1 MVTHLSAPKWPDD
14 RPLAPI
20 WLVCL
25 VLAVLILLPRLWD
38 IDRFIAADERP
49 ILNSAMQFLEGLTSG
64 DLRLTLGM
72 GYPDMPLAW
81 AHGAALALEFV
92 LARQGWVPSFP
103 PGLSLDQFLAGW
115 HIQPRP
121 YYVAARI
128 ATIVLVTV
136 LLEFIYLFGRR
147 VYGDRV
153 ALIATLLLA
162 FDATLLG
169 YGRLVHMAV
178 PLALLMFLTVTL
190 WLLWLVQR
198 RRLWLVLSGVFC
210 GLSIST
216 VTIALVLLPALAL
229 LALLFWWTERPHA
242 PALHRWIVPAAGQ
255 WLVSVLVAAVTFALI
270 WPAMWVDPLGAVV
283 WAFDW
288 LWKNMPPGSGNL
300 GMYWMGQTVFD
311 PGPGFYPLALL
322 VRISPLMLIGV
333 LVGLFTLRRATH
345 RRLEWSLWV
354 YVVFY
359 LVVMTFAEKKSV
371 RYALMPLV
379 ALAPLA
385 AWGLLRAMD
394 GLTDRIAVLTRP
406 RLALLGGIL
415 LLAGTLPYAPYYL
428 SYYNPLLLGWLW
440 VPRVMHIAWG
450 EGMDRA
456 AEYLNTKLDAD
467 QLRVAA
473 WYEWTFA
480 PYFKGRTLLFT
491 TENVLQ
497 ADYAVFYINQVQR
510 NIPDPNLIAYFQ
522 RRIPEHVV
530 HINGVAYA
538 WIYPAVIVRGGLPE
552 GAIPLGVR
560 MGDVVVLE
568 GYAVRPAADHPHGL
582 DVALYWRALRSNLP
596 EYFVYVRAVD
606 GAGTIY
612 ARADAPPVMG
622 FLPTY
627 RWKAGQLIED
637 VQRLIRPAETPPGRY
652 QLEVGMYD
660 PQSWAV
666 LPPTQGARGG
676 GGGLI
681 LEEVALP

>member
-1 MVTHLSAPKWPDD
+1 MVTHLSAPKWPDE
-14 RPLAPI
+14 RPLAPV
-20 WLVCL
+20 WLACL

-49 ILNSAMQFLEGLTSG
+49 ILNSAIQFLEGLMSG

-92 LARQGWVPSFP
+92 LARQGWVPGFP
-103 PGLSLDQFLAGW
+103 SGLSLDQFLAGW

-128 ATIVLVTV
+128 ATIVLVAV
-136 LLEFIYLFGRR
+136 LLELIYLFGRR

-153 ALIATLLLA
+153 ALAATLLLT

-178 PLALLMFLTVTL
+178 PLALLMFLTVTV

-242 PALHRWIVPAAGQ
+242 PAFRRWIVPTAGQ

-333 LVGLFTLRRATH
+333 LAGLLTLRCATH
-345 RRLEWSLWV
+345 RRLEWSLWA
-354 YVVFY
+354 YIVFY

-385 AWGLLRAMD
+385 AWGLLRAAD
-394 GLTDRIAVLTRP
+394 GLAGHIAALTRP

-456 AEYLNTKLDAD
+456 AEYLNTKPDAD

-497 ADYAVFYINQVQR
+497 ADYAVFYVNQVQR

-552 GAIPLGVR
+552 GVTPLGVR
-560 MGDVVVLE
+560 MGDAVVLE
-568 GYAVRPAADHPHGL
+568 GYAVRPAADHPHAL
-582 DVALYWRALRSNLP
+582 DVALYWRMLRNDLP
-596 EYFVYVRAVD
+596 EHFVYVRAVD
-606 GAGTIY
+606 GAGNIY
-612 ARADAPPVMG
+612 ARTDAPPVMG
-622 FLPTY
+622 FLPTH

-637 VQRLIRPAETPPGRY
+637 VQRLIRPEETPPGRY

-666 LPPTQGARGG
+666 LPPAQGVRGG

-681 LEEVALP
+681 LGEVGLP

>member
-1 MVTHLSAPKWPDD
+1 
-14 RPLAPI
+14 
-20 WLVCL
+20 

>member
-1 MVTHLSAPKWPDD
+1 MHTAPLKWQDE
-14 RPLAPI
+14 RHLAPA
-20 WLVCL
+20 WLICL
-25 VLAVLILLPRLWD
+25 ALAVLILIPRLWD

-72 GYPDMPLAW
+72 GYPDVPLAW
-81 AHGAALALEFV
+81 AHSIALALEFV
-92 LARQGWVPSFP
+92 LAQQGWLPGFP
-103 PGLSLDQFLAGW
+103 PDLSLEQFLAGW

-128 ATIVLVTV
+128 GTIVLVTG
-136 LLEFIYLFGRR
+136 LLELIYLLGRR
-147 VYGDRV
+147 VYGEKV

-178 PLALLMFLTVTL
+178 PLALLMFLTVTV
-190 WLLWLVQR
+190 WLLWLVR
-198 RRLWLVLSGVFC
+198 RRRWWLFLSGVFC

-216 VTIALVLLPALAL
+216 VTMALVLLPAMALIAL
-229 LALLFWWTERPHA
+229 LLWWTGRPRV
-242 PALHRWIVPAAGQ
+242 PSFRRWVGPAAGQ
-255 WLVSVLVAAVTFALI
+255 WLVSALMAAITFALI
-270 WPAMWVDPLGAVV
+270 WPAIWVDPLGAVS

-288 LWKNMPPGSGNL
+288 LWKNMPPGFGNL

-333 LVGLFTLRRATH
+333 PAGLLTLRRATH
-345 RRLEWSLWV
+345 RPLEWSLWI
-354 YVVFY
+354 YILFY

-385 AWGLLRAMD
+385 AWGLLRAAD
-394 GLTDRIAVLTRP
+394 WLVSRVAVLTRP
-406 RLALLGGIL
+406 RLALLGGVI

-456 AEYLNTKLDAD
+456 AEYLNTKPDAE

-480 PYFKGRTLLFT
+480 PYFKGQTLLFT

-497 ADYAVFYINQVQR
+497 ADYAVFYVNQVQR
-510 NIPDPNLIAYFQ
+510 NIPDPNLITYFQ
-522 RRIPEHVV
+522 RRIPEQVIR
-530 HINGVAYA
+530 INGIEYA
-538 WIYPAVIVRGGLPE
+538 WIYPAVITRSGLPE
-552 GAIPLGVR
+552 GITPLGVR
-560 MGDVVVLE
+560 MGDAVVLE
-568 GYAVRPAADHPHGL
+568 GYAVRPAADHPHAI
-582 DVALYWRALRSNLP
+582 DVTLYWRALRSDLP

-606 GAGTIY
+606 SAGTIY

-622 FLPTY
+622 FLPTH
-627 RWKAGQLIED
+627 RWQAEQLIED
-637 VQRLIRPAETPPGRY
+637 VQRLTRPEETPPGRY

-666 LPPTQGARGG
+666 LPPAEGVRGG

-681 LEEVALP
+681 LGEVALP